1 MNILDLESTIIGQ
14 MKILSFKNRNKMV
27 NKNSIKLFGD
37 DKIRA
42 IWDNEQEKWYFSV
55 VDVVAVLTE
64 SPNPQTY
71 WRVLKK
77 RLKDEGNETVTN
89 CNGLKMRATD
99 GKMRLTDVADTEQLL
114 RIIQSIP
121 SPKAEP
127 FKAWL
132 AKVGAERL
140 DQMQDP
146 ELSIQQA
153 LMDYK
158 RLGYS
163 DNWINQRLKSIEI
176 RKDLTDQWKL
186 HNVEE
191 GVQYASLT
199 DIIYQTWA
207 GRTAKEY
214 KQLKGLKKEN
224 LRDNM
229 TNEELVLNML
239 AELSATSITK
249 AKNPQTLDEN
259 KTCAKEGGDVARV
272 AREEL
277 EAKTGRQVVSPL
289 SAKRFFEAQQPE
301 KNLEDKK
308 NNDKIDKEDK

>member
-1 MNILDLESTIIGQ
+1 
-14 MKILSFKNRNKMV
+14 MV
-27 NKNSIKLFGD
+27 NKNSIKLFGG

-42 IWDNEQEKWYFSV
+42 VWNDEQEKWYFSV

-64 SPNPQTY
+64 SKDFQTARKY
-71 WRVLKK
+71 WNKLKQ
-77 RLKDEGNETVTN
+77 RLKEEGFEPVTN
-89 CNGLKMRATD
+89 CHQLKMPAAD

-114 RIIQSIP
+114 RIVQSVP

-127 FKAWL
+127 FKTWL

-153 LMDYK
+153 MIDYK

-191 GVQYASLT
+191 GVQYATLT
-199 DIIYQTWA
+199 DIIYQSWA
-207 GRTAKEY
+207 GRTSKEY

-272 AREEL
+272 AREQL
-277 EAKTGRQVVSPL
+277 ESKTGRSVVSPL
-289 SAKRFFEAQQPE
+289 SAKRFFEAQQPKE
-301 KNLEDKK
+301 ELDDKSACGEEQ
-308 NNDKIDKEDK
+308 DK